1 MGKWDKV
8 HAILDRE
15 VEREVKR
22 VLGKIK
28 AVVGGRGN
36 GNGHT
41 KPIEAKT
48 RKAKPLPSGKPTA
61 QRQLHGKYLGLTRT
75 LPKEQKAK
83 LSELYKS
90 KGVRAALAEA
100 KRMRASA

>member
-1 MGKWDKV
+1 MSKWDKV

-15 VEREVKR
+15 VDREVKR

-41 KPIEAKT
+41 KPIEAK
-48 RKAKPLPSGKPTA
+48 RVQKKPVSA
-61 QRQLHGKYLGLTRT
+61 QRALHGRYLGLTRT

-83 LSELYKS
+83 LSEVYKS
-90 KGVRAALAEA
+90 QGVRAALAMA
-100 KRMRASA
+100 KKFRASV